1 MTPRLRQSAG
11 RATPAKFRTR
21 ITSADMNAFN
31 DEWWD
36 MTQENVTERFERQ
49 PLHERSSKQQGR
61 ELAKVAVSGW
71 LGTALEYVDFQLY
84 GLAAAMVF
92 NKLFFPEVSPAV
104 GLIASMATYGTGYVA
119 RLVGAWYFGRMGDRI
134 GRKTAVVLTIAIMG
148 TASTLIGFLPTYA
161 QIGIFAPI
169 LLMVLRLVQ
178 GFGAGA
184 EISGSTVLITE
195 FSPRNWRGVL
205 SSLVALGTN
214 SGTLLATAI
223 WLLVVGLTNEQ
234 QLLAWGWRVPFVCS
248 FLILFVAYVIRK
260 HISET
265 PVFENRSD
273 VVDGRAVS
281 RERLEQIAQH
291 DDDVAASLKIR
302 KGKAFLVAA
311 LLRFGQTG
319 NSTIIQTFLVGYVT
333 STLLVAKTLSTSA
346 LLWGSILGFATVPLI
361 AWVSDRLGR
370 RPLYIVNSVVAMV
383 APWPLIWLISS
394 GETWKLML
402 GYILVLNMAVLNLF
416 ALENVTMAELF
427 GSRARYTQLALSKEV
442 GGVAATAIGP
452 VLAATLTVAL
462 GSWWPI
468 AALISAFSIVT
479 LIGSLTM
486 PEVAGRDMEDLK
498 DAI

>member
-1 MTPRLRQSAG
+1 
-11 RATPAKFRTR
+11 
-21 ITSADMNAFN
+21 
-31 DEWWD
+31 
-36 MTQENVTERFERQ
+36 
-49 PLHERSSKQQGR
+49 
-61 ELAKVAVSGW
+61 
-71 LGTALEYVDFQLY
+71 
-84 GLAAAMVF
+84 
-92 NKLFFPEVSPAV
+92 
-104 GLIASMATYGTGYVA
+104 
-119 RLVGAWYFGRMGDRI
+119 
-134 GRKTAVVLTIAIMG
+134 
-148 TASTLIGFLPTYA
+148 
-161 QIGIFAPI
+161 
-169 LLMVLRLVQ
+169 
-178 GFGAGA
+178 
-184 EISGSTVLITE
+184 
-195 FSPRNWRGVL
+195 
-205 SSLVALGTN
+205 
-214 SGTLLATAI
+214 
-223 WLLVVGLTNEQ
+223 
-234 QLLAWGWRVPFVCS
+234 VPFVCS

-281 RERLEQIAQH
+281 RERLEQIARH